1 MSNFDSKQ
9 PRKGNPKVSMAKSRA
24 TVRENTKSIAVRL
37 LNEPECPGP
46 LLASTSCTDVLEGS
60 EFFLYAQE
68 AVLQKGWPVTK
79 MPHFLRGSTNAV
91 EYLSREN
98 DVKADSGHASQFVV
112 GVYDRNINAVT
123 LYHTAAHT
131 IDCSAIGPNVLNAA
145 TSANSVG
152 LGYHATRAALGH
164 AFGNAKAKRGI
175 EDVAK
180 RTIDPRAVSLTITA
194 VQESIDTATGIL
206 PDDELPLNARSPPLI
221 PPVNHSAATVDEV
234 YPLQN
239 IVSTAELSSL
249 DVDDLLSARLESR
262 TASLPVRSRW
272 VTYMISRIGPNPPTQ
287 D

>member
-1 MSNFDSKQ
+1 MSNLDSKQ

-46 LLASTSCTDVLEGS
+46 LLDVLEGS
-60 EFFLYAQE
+60 DFLLYARE
-68 AVLQKGWPVTK
+68 ADLQKGWPVTK
-79 MPHFLRGSTNAV
+79 MPHFLWGSNNAV
-91 EYLSREN
+91 EYVSREN
-98 DVKADSGHASQFVV
+98 DVETDSGHASQFVV

-131 IDCSAIGPNVLNAA
+131 IDRSVRGPNGLNVD
-145 TSANSVG
+145 TSTNPIG
-152 LGYHATRAALGH
+152 LGYHATRAALGQ

-206 PDDELPLNARSPPLI
+206 PDDGLDLNPKF
-221 PPVNHSAATVDEV
+221 
-234 YPLQN
+234 Y
-239 IVSTAELSSL
+239 
-249 DVDDLLSARLESR
+249 
-262 TASLPVRSRW
+262 
-272 VTYMISRIGPNPPTQ
+272 
-287 D
+287 